1 MALET
6 VVRASL
12 ESREAAF
19 AGDVAEVLEIV
30 AICLIVASVVAAFV
44 VAVIGWFRLGAD
56 EALRRFKHTF
66 SRGLLVGLDVLIAAD
81 IINTITIDPTLE
93 NVSALGVLVLVRIF
107 LSWSLIVEVEERWP
121 WERSSRPSP
130 GGPSGD
136 RPPVGR
142 SGRAR

>member
-1 MALET
+1 MAVET
-6 VVRASL
+6 VLAASSV
-12 ESREAAF
+12 SREEDF
-19 AGDVAEVLEIV
+19 ARSVADVLEIL
-30 AICLIVASVVAAFV
+30 AICLIVAAVVAAFV
-44 VAVIGWFRLGAD
+44 VAVIGRVRVDAD

-121 WERSSRPSP
+121 WQRSASSPAPPNGQHRPT
-130 GGPSGD
+130 
-136 RPPVGR
+136 
-142 SGRAR
+142 